1 MKKYLLPEGGNFYK
15 VNMHNHTTNS
25 DGEHTPEQIK
35 EIYKSLG
42 YSAVAYTD
50 HGKLWD
56 VSYLTDDE
64 FIAIN
69 SYEFDMLNPD
79 PIVPFEDEELAKH
92 FHLHEAIHINF
103 YAKDPKMLKQPCVDP
118 KGRRYQKIV
127 DDPKIEIVSTLEDA
141 KFDVE
146 TLNRV
151 IDEHKKLGY
160 LAVYNHP
167 AWSLNNYDLYANL
180 RGFDGLEL
188 VNGATYRSS
197 DQEYVPLVFDQMLRQ
212 GERIVPVGGDDGHHT
227 RHYGLAWTMVKADE
241 LSYESL
247 IDGIEKGNCYMSTG
261 PEIKEIYVEG
271 DKVTVKTSAAE
282 GIIYTAMGR
291 SHQNNIMEKD
301 GEPVTEA
308 TFTIK
313 PWHVYFRITVRDL
326 NGKRANTRAYWID
339 ELDLEQ

>member
-1 MKKYLLPEGGNFYK
+1 MKKYLLPENGNFYK

-35 EIYKSLG
+35 EIYKGLG

-50 HGKLWD
+50 HGKIWD
-56 VSYLTDDE
+56 VSHLTDDE
-64 FIAIN
+64 FVAIS

-103 YAKDPKMLKQPCVDP
+103 YAKDPTSLKMPCVNP
-118 KGRRYQKIV
+118 NTKRYQSIV
-127 DDPKIEIVSTLEDA
+127 DDPKVEIVSTLENG

-146 TLNRV
+146 TLNHIV
-151 IDEHKKLGY
+151 AEHKKLGY

-167 AWSLNNYDLYANL
+167 TWSLNNYELYSKL
-180 RGFDGLEL
+180 KGFDGLEL

-212 GERIVPVGGDDGHHT
+212 GERIVPVGGDDGHHL
-227 RHYGLAWTMVKADE
+227 RHYGLAWTMVKADK
-241 LSYESL
+241 LSYDSIL
-247 IDGIEKGNCYMSTG
+247 DGIEKGNCYMSTG
-261 PEIKEIYVEG
+261 PEIKELYIE
-271 DKVTVKTSAAE
+271 DNKVTVKTSEAA

-291 SHQNNIMEKD
+291 SHQNNIMDKG

-308 TFTIK
+308 TFTIQ
-313 PWHVYFRITVRDL
+313 PHHVYFRITVRDMY
-326 NGKRANTRAYWID
+326 GQRANTRAYWLD
-339 ELDLEQ
+339 ELGLDL